1 MVKSKATKRAR
12 PDGPVLTRPAAPTVT
27 LALPD
32 PAGPAV
38 TEPARAGRRAQAARN
53 DRTILEAART
63 VFLED
68 PKAPVS
74 AVAKAAGV
82 GISALYRRWPAKE
95 DLLRQLCSDGLDR
108 FIAEAETAALAAD
121 DWVALT
127 DFLRRVVAAD
137 VHSLTVHLA
146 GTFAPTPEMSQAA
159 IHANELATALVRR
172 AHKSGRLRR
181 DFVAE
186 DLTLLLEGCAAVRVP
201 DPRRT
206 AVLRQR
212 YLELQLDGLATV
224 NGPELPGPPPSGGEL
239 NWRWAS
245 AG

>member
-1 MVKSKATKRAR
+1 MAKSRQTKKAR
-12 PDGPVLTRPAAPTVT
+12 PGGPLVTSPIEPTVT
-27 LALPD
+27 LAIPD
-32 PAGPAV
+32 APGSAAA
-38 TEPARAGRRAQAARN
+38 EPALAGRRAEAARN
-53 DRTILEAART
+53 DRTILEAARS
-63 VFLED
+63 VFLAD

-108 FIAEAETAALAAD
+108 FIAETEAAAGIKDDWAALA
-121 DWVALT
+121 

-146 GTFAPTPEMSQAA
+146 GTFTPTAEMGEAA
-159 IHANELATALVRR
+159 NRANQLAAALVRR

-181 DFVAE
+181 DIVVE

-201 DPRRT
+201 DPVRT
-206 AVLRQR
+206 AELRQR
-212 YLELQLDGLATV
+212 YLELQLDGLSAD
-224 NGPELPGPPPSGGEL
+224 NRSQLPGPPPSGNEL
-239 NWRWAS
+239 NWRWHS

>member
-1 MVKSKATKRAR
+1 
-12 PDGPVLTRPAAPTVT
+12 
-27 LALPD
+27 
-32 PAGPAV
+32 
-38 TEPARAGRRAQAARN
+38 
-53 DRTILEAART
+53 
-63 VFLED
+63 
-68 PKAPVS
+68 
-74 AVAKAAGV
+74 
-82 GISALYRRWPAKE
+82 
-95 DLLRQLCSDGLDR
+95 
-108 FIAEAETAALAAD
+108 
-121 DWVALT
+121 
-127 DFLRRVVAAD
+127 
-137 VHSLTVHLA
+137 
-146 GTFAPTPEMSQAA
+146 PEMSQAA

-212 YLELQLDGLATV
+212 YLELQLDGLSTV